1 MSEKEDAISE
11 VKKNSEQETPLLVE
25 GVADPGTERSQQS
38 SILEESVKQKDD
50 LLDQLESQVAE
61 IDEGN

>member
-1 MSEKEDAISE
+1 
-11 VKKNSEQETPLLVE
+11 
-25 GVADPGTERSQQS
+25 VADPGTERSQQS